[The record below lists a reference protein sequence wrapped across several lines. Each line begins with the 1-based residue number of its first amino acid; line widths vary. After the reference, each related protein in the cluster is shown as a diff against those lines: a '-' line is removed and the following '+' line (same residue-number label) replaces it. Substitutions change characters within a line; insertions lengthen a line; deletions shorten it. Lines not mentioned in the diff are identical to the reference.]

1 MRKPKQTRP
10 LRLREYEAAI
20 AALKARHPW
29 LARQVVEPAPGHLAL
44 VAHLFAQVE
53 CLLPPTVLA
62 RKGSL
67 SVSCNRD
74 RLAIHYQ
81 PPRRHGERAAAVFDL
96 IAQTKHL
103 SLQQC
108 PVCGAQVIG
117 DGIRPKRCPQHDGI
131 QGLFA
136 EEVRRSR
143 QLIVE
148 QGVQQVVHDLGK
160 VTTEDVRAAIAVE
173 DEPVPSEAKPEQVQ
187 EQPTETAK
195 SMPLPSIVFVDEAGL
210 EAFVDRHRPK
220 GDDKFKRAQAMAE
233 RIKRAGHGSR
243 QLGLLPPDWIALL
256 DEFAQAFPNFHE
268 LAELLRDH
276 FALSSL
282 GDGRVSWPAVL
293 LVGPAGI
300 GKSEAARWLADQLYL
315 PFRVFDMASTQ
326 SSSPLAGSESFWSN
340 SEPGQLFELLAYQ
353 PLANPVVVLDELDKA
368 SNGRPQYDPL
378 AALYTLLEP
387 RSARDFIDL
396 SIRDF
401 SIDASHV
408 NWIATANELVAI
420 PGPLR
425 SRLTVLHIQ
434 PPRPE
439 QVRSIAQSIY
449 NRLRDESSW
458 GTAFAER
465 LDDDVLSRLQAL
477 PPRSVRLVLQR
488 ALGSAARDGR
498 GLVQVQ
504 DIRPLVEISRRGVGF
519 VSEGWN

>member
-1 MRKPKQTRP
+1 MSKSKQARP
-10 LRLREYEAAI
+10 LRQREYEDAI
-20 AALKARHPW
+20 AALKEQHPW
-29 LARQVVEPAPGHLAL
+29 LARQIVEPAPGHLAV

-53 CLLPPTVLA
+53 YLLPSAVLA

-81 PPRRHGERAAAVFDL
+81 PPRRHSERAVAVLDL

-108 PVCGAQVIG
+108 PVCGAQVIR
-117 DGIRPKRCPQHDGI
+117 DGICPQRCPQHDGI

-160 VTTEDVRAAIAVE
+160 VTTEDVRAAMAVK

-195 SMPLPSIVFVDEAGL
+195 SVPLPSIVFLDEAGL
-210 EAFVDRHRPK
+210 EAFVDRHRSK

-243 QLGLLPPDWIALL
+243 QLGLLPPDWKALL

-282 GDGRVSWPAVL
+282 GDCRVSWPAVL

-300 GKSEAARWLADQLYL
+300 GKTEAARWLADQLVL

-326 SSSPLAGSESFWSN
+326 SGSPLAGSEAFWSN

-368 SNGRPQYDPL
+368 SNGRPQYEPL

-387 RSARDFIDL
+387 RSARSFTDL

-408 NWIATANELVAI
+408 NWITAANELGAI

-434 PPRPE
+434 PPKPE

-449 NRLRDESSW
+449 KRLCDEASW
-458 GTAFAER
+458 GNAFIER
-465 LDDDVLSRLQAL
+465 LDEEVLSRLQAL

-488 ALGSAARDGR
+488 ALGSAARAGR
-498 GLVQVQ
+498 GVVHVE
-504 DIRPLVEISRRGVGF
+504 DIRPPLEATRRAVGF
-519 VSEGWN
+519 VSKEWN